1 MANLVYIGRDG
12 KEYTPPPLV
21 DQAYTALSVAAQRI
35 AANNAGP
42 YCAQIRRDRHGNV
55 IRTYTVTAG
64 HRDVVDAMAALLAG
78 DMSPDEAMT
87 LLRRADVE
95 QQRFGE
101 ANHG

>member
-1 MANLVYIGRDG
+1 MDTMVYIGRDG
-12 KEYTPPPLV
+12 KEFTPPPLV
-21 DQAYTALSVAAQRI
+21 DQAYRALSAAAQRI
-35 AANNAGP
+35 AANNAGA
-42 YCAQIRRDRHGNV
+42 YCAQIRRSQRGQV
-55 IRTYTVTAG
+55 IRSYTVSAA

-78 DMSPDEAMT
+78 DMCPDEAMT